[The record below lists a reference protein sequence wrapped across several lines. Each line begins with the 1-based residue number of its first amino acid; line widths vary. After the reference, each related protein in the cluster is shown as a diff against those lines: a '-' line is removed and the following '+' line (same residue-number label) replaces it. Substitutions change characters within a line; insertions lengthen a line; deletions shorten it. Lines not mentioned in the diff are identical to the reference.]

1 MALKKTQIG
10 ASLQLYLGKLF
21 SSLPFTPTQITLS
34 SVLFA
39 ALGFYFASQSLPY
52 HALAFFVFAGI
63 VDAIDGAVARS
74 KKMVS
79 ERGAYID
86 GITDRLVELLFILS
100 FFFFPLP
107 PFLLPASL
115 SLIIFLFFGS
125 ALSSFA
131 TAYAEHRHVA
141 DSKKIARQPGIL
153 PRAERLI
160 VLFAAFALVPSYS
173 YLSSVLLLIGAAL
186 SVVTFFQRFFYFA
199 EN

>member
-1 MALKKTQIG
+1 M
-10 ASLQLYLGKLF
+10 QLSLGKLF

-39 ALGFYFASQSLPY
+39 AIGFLFASVSLPY
-52 HALAFFVFAGI
+52 HALGFFVLAGI
-63 VDAIDGAVARS
+63 VDAIDGAVARA

-79 ERGAYID
+79 AQGAYID
-86 GITDRLVELLFILS
+86 GITDRLVEFLFILS

-107 PFLLPASL
+107 SVLIPASL
-115 SLIIFLFFGS
+115 TLIIFLFFGS
-125 ALSSFA
+125 SMSSFA

-141 DSKKIARQPGIL
+141 DGKKIAAQPGIL

-160 VLFAAFALVPSYS
+160 ILFAAFALVPSFP

-186 SVVTFFQRFFYFA
+186 GVITFFQRFLYFA